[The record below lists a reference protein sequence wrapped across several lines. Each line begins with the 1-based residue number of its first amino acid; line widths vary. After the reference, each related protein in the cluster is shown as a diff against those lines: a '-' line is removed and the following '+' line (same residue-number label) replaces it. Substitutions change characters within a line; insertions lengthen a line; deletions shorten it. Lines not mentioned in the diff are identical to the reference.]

1 MATLTWQD
9 VAGRVAAP
17 DFSDAS
23 ALITQGIE
31 GLGKSVSD
39 LGSAPDQ
46 RRKAELAKQA
56 LLLNAEAGIV
66 QDGAKQMDA
75 LGQRIKIDTKEKDV
89 LEFSKNQSYLESA
102 SRKAAM
108 DGIPLPDFLATDK
121 VYQSMGDG
129 AKAYSAAN
137 LSDAYM
143 RGDETRITMA
153 ERAKDDAYRAKR
165 DAVSDAQW
173 ARSFALSAETTR
185 LARAE
190 RAEAKAA
197 AAALKP
203 KVWKTGDDKTDKA
216 MTTLANTTG
225 MQFIE
230 ASGAAY
236 EGKTL
241 SELGKGYKN
250 LGAVSEVFGKVNA
263 ERRAQRLPMLPEN
276 VLKRIVDTGVGSNS
290 TFDGLNDVDDAAIK
304 DALLAAGRQFDT
316 ALKGKQYYEYLSAR
330 VDAGSRPNQ
339 QHIDLGWNQMFPG
352 SQTQPPKNNQT
363 RPSKNNR
370 ESAVPALEELVRG
383 TQMVYDPHLGREIP
397 VGSYTTVNPRPADKP
412 REFKPS
418 TRPRVTLTVGDVIKP
433 PSY

>member
-23 ALITQGIE
+23 ALITQGIGQVSAAAKAPE
-31 GLGKSVSD
+31 RLRQEQLDREMKGL
-39 LGSAPDQ
+39 L
-46 RRKAELAKQA
+46 
-56 LLLNAEAGIV
+56 V
-66 QDGAKQMDA
+66 QSEMNDRTGNMID
-75 LGQRIKIDTKEKDV
+75 KIDTKQKNEVKERD
-89 LEFSKNQSYLESA
+89 LREFSKNQSYLESA
-102 SRKAAM
+102 SRKAAI
-108 DGIPLPDFLATDK
+108 DGIPLPDFLAADPT
-121 VYQSMGDG
+121 YQSMGDG
-129 AKAYSAAN
+129 ARAYGAGR

-143 RGDETRITMA
+143 RGDETRIHIK
-153 ERAKDDAYRAKR
+153 ERNEDQAYRAQQDLIQR
-165 DAVSDAQW
+165 QQW
-173 ARSFALSAETTR
+173 NASFAEQRRNNAAMR
-185 LARAE
+185 QE

-197 AAALKP
+197 ADALKP
-203 KVWKTGDDKTDKA
+203 KVWKTGDDRTDKA
-216 MTTLANTTG
+216 MTMLANTTG

-236 EGKTL
+236 EGKTVE
-241 SELGKGYKN
+241 ELGKRYKN
-250 LGAVSEVFGKVNA
+250 LGAVNDVFDKVNA
-263 ERRAQRLPMLPEN
+263 ERQAQRLPTLPDN
-276 VLKRIVDTGVGSNS
+276 VLKRIVAKGVGANS
-290 TFDGLNDVDDAAIK
+290 TFDGLNDVDDTAIK
-304 DALLAAGRQFDT
+304 NALLAAGKQFDT
-316 ALKGKQYYEYLSAR
+316 ALKGRQYYEYLSAR

-370 ESAVPALEELVRG
+370 ESAVPALEEIVRG

-412 REFKPS
+412 RKFKPS

>member
-143 RGDETRITMA
+143 RGDETRITME
-153 ERAKDDAYRAKR
+153 ERAKDDAYRAQR
-165 DAVSDAQW
+165 DRVQDAQW
-173 ARSFALSAETTR
+173 ARSFALSEETTR

-203 KVWKTGDDKTDKA
+203 KVWKTGDDQTDKA
-216 MTTLANTTG
+216 MTMLANTTG

-236 EGKTL
+236 ERMTL

-304 DALLAAGRQFDT
+304 DALLAAGKQFDT
-316 ALKGKQYYEYLSAR
+316 ALRGREYYEYLSAR
-330 VDAGSRPNQ
+330 VDAGSRPKQ
-339 QHIDLGWNQMFPG
+339 EHIDLGWNQMFPG

-363 RPSKNNR
+363 RPSKNNQ
-370 ESAVPALEELVRG
+370 ESVVPALEELVRG

-412 REFKPS
+412 RKFKPS

>member
-23 ALITQGIE
+23 AMITQGIT

-39 LGSAPDQ
+39 LGTAPEKRRLEEVAKQNQLLALQMGFTEDTVNKAIALDKSVDQ
-46 RRKAELAKQA
+46 R
-56 LLLNAEAGIV
+56 
-66 QDGAKQMDA
+66 
-75 LGQRIKIDTKEKDV
+75 KEKEAV
-89 LEFSKNQSYLESA
+89 KEFSKNQSYLESA

-108 DGIPLPDFLATDK
+108 DGIPLPDFLATDE

-129 AKAYSAAN
+129 AKAYSASN
-137 LSDAYM
+137 LSNAYM

-165 DAVSDAQW
+165 DAVGDAQW
-173 ARSFALSAETTR
+173 ARSFALSAENTR

-197 AAALKP
+197 AEALKP

-216 MTTLANTTG
+216 MTMLANNTG
-225 MQFIE
+225 MQFNE

-236 EGKTL
+236 QDKTL
-241 SELGKGYKN
+241 SEVGKAYKN
-250 LGAVSEVFGKVNA
+250 LGAVNDVFDKVNA
-263 ERRAQRLPMLPEN
+263 ERQAQRLPMLPEN
-276 VLKRIVDTGVGSNS
+276 VLKRIVSKGVGANS
-290 TFDGLNDVDDAAIK
+290 TINGLNDIDDAAIT
-304 DALLAAGRQFDT
+304 DALLSAGRQFDT

-370 ESAVPALEELVRG
+370 ESMVPELAELVRG